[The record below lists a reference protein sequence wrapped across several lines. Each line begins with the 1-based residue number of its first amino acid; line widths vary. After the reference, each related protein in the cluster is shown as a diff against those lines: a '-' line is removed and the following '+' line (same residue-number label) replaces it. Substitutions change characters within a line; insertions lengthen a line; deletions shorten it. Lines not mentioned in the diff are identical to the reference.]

1 MIRRDF
7 LKCAAASALVGCSG
21 TDEFETYVDKLMAS
35 NHIPGVAGC
44 LVQNGEVVRELSY
57 GYADIVNQTPMGL
70 DTLQNIGSISK
81 TFTATAVMQLWEQR
95 AFALD
100 DDVNKILPFTVHPDA
115 PVSIRQLLTHTSSI
129 SDGVSYARNYV
140 CGDHEV
146 SLGTWLEDYF
156 TPGGRFYNAGETYH
170 PWRPGERYAYNN
182 VAFGLLAHIVE
193 FVSDESF
200 EDYCQRHIFQPLG
213 MTESSWYLANIEIS
227 RHATPYTWF
236 EGGEARAPTWG
247 GESLGVIGG
256 ETGTTGY
263 VANCLY
269 NHPNYPDGFLRTS
282 VRQLALYLNA
292 YLRNGDPILKP
303 ETVDTM
309 LRVHANEIWG
319 LCWFM
324 RSINGRTFW
333 GHDGADPGVNTIMDF
348 NPGEN
353 VGAIIFSNTYID
365 DDATDIRAL
374 NTRLISTML

>member
-7 LKCAAASALVGCSG
+7 MKGAAATALVGCSG
-21 TDEFETYVDKLMAS
+21 TNELETYVDNLMAS
-35 NHIPGVAGC
+35 KHIPGVSGC
-44 LVQNGEVVRELSY
+44 LVQNGEIVRDLSY
-57 GYADIVNQTPMGL
+57 GYADIDNQMPMGL
-70 DTLQNIGSISK
+70 DTLQNIASISK

-100 DDVNKILPFTVHPDA
+100 DDVNRILPFAVHPEA
-115 PVSIRQLLTHTSSI
+115 PITIRQLLTHMSSI

-140 CGDHEV
+140 CGDPEI
-146 SLGTWLEDYF
+146 SLGTWLEEYF
-156 TPGGRFYNAGETYH
+156 KPGGRFHNAGETYH
-170 PWRPGERYAYNN
+170 PWGPGERYAYNN
-182 VAFGLLAHIVE
+182 VAFGLLAYIVE
-193 FVSDESF
+193 FISGERF
-200 EDYCQRHIFQPLG
+200 GDYCQRYIFQPLG
-213 MTESSWYLANIEIS
+213 MTQSSWYLADIDLS
-227 RHATPYTWF
+227 KHAIPYTWF
-236 EGGEARAPTWG
+236 EGGKARAPTWG

-256 ETGTTGY
+256 KMGTAGY

-269 NHPNYPDGFLRTS
+269 NHPNYSDGFLRTS
-282 VRQLALYLNA
+282 VRQLALYVNA

-309 LRVHANEIWG
+309 LRVHANKIWG

-333 GHDGADPGVNTIMDF
+333 GHDGADPGVNTIMEF